1 MIIYICKTS
10 NHFNVK
16 LKHALT
22 EWVVQLSKS
31 LQANV
36 KRCLWLVKCLCVV
49 LHICVT
55 VCGLWV
61 INIKVHKKLPWKH
74 NISCSQTCG
83 CSLICRIR
91 TLEGEKRRYEHLLN
105 NDVIVAC
112 SASDGSS
119 GSVLWSK
126 LRMLFGVSSVKPSD
140 THLARVY
147 VTDVVLTV
155 KAALC

>member
-1 MIIYICKTS
+1 MVGEMFVRRVT
-10 NHFNVK
+10 H
-16 LKHALT
+16 
-22 EWVVQLSKS
+22 
-31 LQANV
+31 
-36 KRCLWLVKCLCVV
+36 LCD
-49 LHICVT
+49 
-55 VCGLWV
+55 CGLWV

-105 NDVIVAC
+105 NDVTVAC